1 MTSANPTGTA
11 PNRNFQSVEPQPKA
25 GQLPHIDR
33 GRFALALIYA
43 LVLLLAH
50 TSNVEA
56 QRVVSFPTS
65 DGGVVYAD
73 EYGAGDQGVVLA
85 HGGQF
90 TKESWSEQAQ
100 ALTNAGFRTLA
111 IDFRGRGRSRGGSAS
126 SPGDGDAHL
135 DVLAA
140 IEYLRSSGAE
150 RISLVGAS
158 FGGWAVGR
166 AATRAPGGDIDD
178 IVLLAHSPIEN
189 PEALPGRKLFILA
202 RDDFSGGG
210 VLRLPSIQD
219 QYERAP
225 APKKLVI
232 LEGSAHA
239 QHIFRTDQ
247 GDRLLREILDF
258 LSGP

>member
-1 MTSANPTGTA
+1 MSY
-11 PNRNFQSVEPQPKA
+11 
-25 GQLPHIDR
+25 IDK
-33 GRFALALIYA
+33 GRSA
-43 LVLLLAH
+43 LVLGQVVVLLWAH

-65 DGGVVYAD
+65 DGGVVFAD
-73 EYGAGDQGVVLA
+73 EYGAGDHGLVLA

-90 TKESWSEQAQ
+90 TKESWNGQAQ

-111 IDFRGRGRSRGGSAS
+111 IDFRGRGQSRGGRAS
-126 SPGDGDAHL
+126 PPGDGEAHL

-140 IEYLRSSGAE
+140 IQYLRSSGAE

-166 AATRAPGGDIDD
+166 AATRAPAGDIDD

-189 PEALPGRKLFILA
+189 PEALPGRKLFILT

-210 VLRLPSIQD
+210 VLRLPSIRE

-232 LEGSAHA
+232 LDGSAHA
-239 QHIFRTDQ
+239 QHIFGTNQ
-247 GDRLLREILDF
+247 GDRLLREILGF